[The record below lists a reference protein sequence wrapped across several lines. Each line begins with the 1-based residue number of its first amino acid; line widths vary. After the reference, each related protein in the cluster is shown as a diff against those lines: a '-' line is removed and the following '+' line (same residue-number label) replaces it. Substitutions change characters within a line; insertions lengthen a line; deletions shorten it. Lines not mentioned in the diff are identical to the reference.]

1 MQEEILKAELDRA
14 RARQEEAEG
23 RATLDERLALNSQ
36 RAQQAKEL
44 QKKEVGGWV
53 VKCGLARWRYM

>member
-1 MQEEILKAELDRA
+1 MKAELERA

-23 RATLDERLALNSQ
+23 RASLEERLVLNAQ

-44 QKKEVGGWV
+44 QKKEVRAR
-53 VKCGLARWRYM
+53 GLLLQGS